1 MKLSIKTIEALKPS
15 EKRQE
20 YPDHLVKGLRLIVQ
34 PSGIKSFQ
42 LRYKFAGKSKRL
54 TLGRL
59 DRGLGLAAARE
70 KAREEL
76 LKLES
81 GNDPLQEKRQKVYAN
96 IERTTRSTIGA
107 AMQRYEAEK
116 LDKLRS
122 GYNAKSFLREFK
134 AEFSHLELAN
144 FSKDM
149 FREMLRNIVQQGHSV
164 KANRVYTHVRTF
176 MNWAEAEDLIEYNHL
191 SKVKK
196 PVAEVSRDRFL
207 SEDEIR
213 CFWRATADDLEP
225 WGYLYRFLLLTGQRL
240 NECARITED
249 ELVAMDHWHLPSD
262 RVKNKKQHDVFLSKQ
277 AQAIIFR
284 SNRIENDKGLVFTTN
299 GQSFLQSFD
308 KPTKR
313 LRARMNEL
321 AGRELKHFSPHDLR
335 RTCETG
341 LAMLGTPQ
349 PIIDR
354 ITNHIS
360 GRGMARVYNMHD
372 YRAEKT
378 AALQKWADHIE
389 GLLN

>member
-81 GNDPLQEKRQKVYAN
+81 GNDPLQEKRQEVYAN

-122 GYNAKSFLREFK
+122 GNNAKSFLREFK

-225 WGYLYRFLLLTGQRL
+225 WGYLYRLLLLTGQRL

-249 ELVAMDHWHLPSD
+249 EMLSPDHWHLASE
-262 RVKNKKQHDVFLSKQ
+262 RVKNNKQHDIFLSRQ
-277 AQAIIFR
+277 AQAIVFR
-284 SNRIENDKGLVFTTN
+284 YNRMANNNGLIFTTN
-299 GQSFLQSFD
+299 GTSFLRSFD

-321 AGRELKHFSPHDLR
+321 AGRELKHFTPHDLR

-341 LAMLGTPQ
+341 MAMLGTPQ

-354 ITNHIS
+354 ITNHIT

-372 YRAEKT
+372 YRVEKA
-378 AALQKWADHIE
+378 AALQNWADHVE
-389 GLLN
+389 GLVS

>member
-1 MKLSIKTIEALKPS
+1 MKLSSKTIEALKPS

-70 KAREEL
+70 KARKAL
-76 LKLES
+76 LKLEN

-122 GYNAKSFLREFK
+122 GNNAKSFLREFK

-164 KANRVYTHVRTF
+164 KANRIYTHVRTF

-196 PVAEVSRDRFL
+196 PIAEVSRDRFL

-213 CFWRATADDLEP
+213 WFWRATADDLEP
-225 WGYLYRFLLLTGQRL
+225 WGYLYRLLLLTGQRL
-240 NECARITED
+240 NECARMTDD
-249 ELVAMDHWHLPSD
+249 ELVSTEHWHLSAD
-262 RVKNKKQHDVFLSKQ
+262 RVKNKRQHDVFLSKQ
-277 AQAIIFR
+277 ATAIVFR

-389 GLLN
+389 GLLQ

>member
-1 MKLSIKTIEALKPS
+1 MKLSIKAIEALKPS
-15 EKRQE
+15 IKRQE

-34 PSGIKSFQ
+34 PSGLKSFQ

-59 DRGLGLAAARE
+59 DKGLSLAAARAS
-70 KAREEL
+70 AREEL
-76 LKLES
+76 LKLEN
-81 GNDPLQEKRQKVYAN
+81 GNDPLHEKRQKVSVN
-96 IERTTRSTIGA
+96 VERAMQFTIGA

-122 GYNAKSFLREFK
+122 GNNAKSFLREFK
-134 AEFSHLELAN
+134 ADYSHLELSN
-144 FSKDM
+144 FSKGM
-149 FREMLRNIVQQGHSV
+149 FREMLRSIVQQGHPV

-176 MNWAEAEDLIEYNHL
+176 MNWAESEDLIEYNHL
-191 SKVKK
+191 SKVRK
-196 PVAEVSRDRFL
+196 PVAEVARDRFL
-207 SEDEIR
+207 SDDEIR
-213 CFWRATADDLEP
+213 WFWRATEDDLEP
-225 WGYLYRFLLLTGQRL
+225 WGYLYRLLLLTGQRL
-240 NECARITED
+240 NECARMTEY
-249 ELVAMDHWHLPSD
+249 ELLSSDHWHLSSD
-262 RVKNKKQHDVFLSKQ
+262 RVKNNKQHDVFLSKQ
-277 AQAIIFR
+277 AQAIVFR
-284 SNRIENDKGLVFTTN
+284 GNRIANDRGLIFTTN

-354 ITNHIS
+354 ITNHIT
-360 GRGMARVYNMHD
+360 GRGMARVYNLHD

-378 AALQKWADHIE
+378 TALQKWADHIE
-389 GLLN
+389 ELVK

>member
-1 MKLSIKTIEALKPS
+1 MSKLSVKLIENIKPTK
-15 EKRQE
+15 KRQRV
-20 YPDHLVKGLRLIVQ
+20 PDTTVQGLSLVVQ
-34 PSGIKSFQ
+34 PSGKKLFQYRYRFDKKDKSV
-42 LRYKFAGKSKRL
+42 
-54 TLGRL
+54 TLGTVPAMSLKEARDKAVDFRRML
-59 DRGLGLAAARE
+59 DV
-70 KAREEL
+70 
-76 LKLES
+76 
-81 GNDPLQEKRQKVYAN
+81 NTDPLHTQRQQKATD
-96 IERTTRSTIGA
+96 IERTNNSTIGA
-107 AMQRYEAEK
+107 AMQRYEAER

-122 GYNAKSFLREFK
+122 SDNAKSFLREFK
-134 AEFSHLELAN
+134 AKYAHLELAN

-149 FREMLRNIVQQGHSV
+149 FRELLRNIVQQGHSV

-191 SKVKK
+191 SKIKK

-213 CFWRATADDLEP
+213 WFWRATADELEP
-225 WGYLYRFLLLTGQRL
+225 WGYLYRLLLLTGQRL
-240 NECARITED
+240 NECARMTDD
-249 ELVAMDHWHLPSD
+249 ELVSTEHWHLSAD
-262 RVKNKKQHDVFLSKQ
+262 RVKNKKQHDIFLSKQ

-313 LRARMNEL
+313 LRARMNQL

-389 GLLN
+389 GLFR

>member
-1 MKLSIKTIEALKPS
+1 MSKLSVKLIESIKPTD
-15 EKRQE
+15 KRQRV
-20 YPDHLVKGLRLIVQ
+20 PDTAVQGLSLVVQ
-34 PSGIKSFQ
+34 PSGKKLFQYRYRFDKKDKSVTIGTVP
-42 LRYKFAGKSKRL
+42 AM
-54 TLGRL
+54 TLKEARDKAVDFRRML
-59 DRGLGLAAARE
+59 DV
-70 KAREEL
+70 
-76 LKLES
+76 
-81 GNDPLQEKRQKVYAN
+81 NTDPLHNQRQQKAIE
-96 IERTTRSTIGA
+96 IERTTNSTIGA

-122 GYNAKSFLREFK
+122 GDNAKSFLREFK
-134 AEFSHLELAN
+134 ADYSHLKLAN

-149 FREMLRNIVQQGHSV
+149 FREMLRDIVEQGHSV

-196 PVAEVSRDRFL
+196 PVKEVSRDRFL
-207 SEDEIR
+207 SDSEIKL
-213 CFWRATADDLEP
+213 FWQATAADLEP
-225 WGYLYRFLLLTGQRL
+225 WGNLYRLLLLTGQRL
-240 NECARITED
+240 NECARMTED
-249 ELVAMDHWHLPSD
+249 ELITPDHWHLASE

-277 AQAIIFR
+277 AQAIVLR
-284 SNRIENDKGLVFTTN
+284 GDRIANDKGLIFTTN
-299 GQSFLQSFD
+299 GTSFLRSFD

-321 AGRELKHFSPHDLR
+321 AGRELKHFNPHDLR

-354 ITNHIS
+354 ITNHAS
-360 GRGMARVYNMHD
+360 VHKMARVYNMWE

-378 AALQKWADHIE
+378 AALQKWADHVE
-389 GLLN
+389 GLVS

>member
-81 GNDPLQEKRQKVYAN
+81 GNDPLQEKRQEVYAN

-122 GYNAKSFLREFK
+122 GNNAKSFLREFK

-225 WGYLYRFLLLTGQRL
+225 WGYLYRLLLLTGQRL

-249 ELVAMDHWHLPSD
+249 ELVAMDHWHLPSE
-262 RVKNKKQHDVFLSKQ
+262 V
-277 AQAIIFR
+277 
-284 SNRIENDKGLVFTTN
+284 
-299 GQSFLQSFD
+299 
-308 KPTKR
+308 
-313 LRARMNEL
+313 
-321 AGRELKHFSPHDLR
+321 
-335 RTCETG
+335 
-341 LAMLGTPQ
+341 
-349 PIIDR
+349 
-354 ITNHIS
+354 
-360 GRGMARVYNMHD
+360 
-372 YRAEKT
+372 
-378 AALQKWADHIE
+378 
-389 GLLN
+389 